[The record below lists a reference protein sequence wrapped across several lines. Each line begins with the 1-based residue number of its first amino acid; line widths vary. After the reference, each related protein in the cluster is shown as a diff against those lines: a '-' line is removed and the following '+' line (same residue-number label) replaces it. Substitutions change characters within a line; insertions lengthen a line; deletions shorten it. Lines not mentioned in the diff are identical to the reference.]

1 MIEPVSVRLE
11 ASSHCQLRCPSCR
24 TTDGSIDQAIGKG
37 FGSNAFTGGLAASVN
52 SEKTTYTRK
61 MLRANAASRADIPC
75 ATCEIYLGMQRRGKR
90 LERPEDRKG
99 GSRRQL
105 AADSRNR
112 RRWRRRLSG
121 NRLRR
126 RRWGRRGTSRRGQRR
141 WNHDCKQRGTAQL
154 AEAGCFFGNVGHPF
168 LRS

>member
-1 MIEPVSVRLE
+1 MDEGVCAQSRLGMIEPVSVRLE

-90 LERPEDRKG
+90 LERPEDREG
-99 GSRRQL
+99 LIS
-105 AADSRNR
+105 AAAS
-112 RRWRRRLSG
+112 
-121 NRLRR
+121 
-126 RRWGRRGTSRRGQRR
+126 RGQPEPE
-141 WNHDCKQRGTAQL
+141 AVA
-154 AEAGCFFGNVGHPF
+154 AEAEWQPFAAAAVGPARNIPPRPAPLESRLQAARHYANA
-168 LRS
+168 